1 MGKSENLRLADVRR
15 VYRIVG
21 ECRELRGAGE
31 DWLAHG
37 FLGLAQLLG
46 ARGTNG
52 GQIRWRRS
60 GDVIR
65 FLHPVVTGFSAAE
78 LAVFAQFMRA
88 RDPSGD
94 PIFASLG
101 RIRGSMVT
109 RTRQQLVN
117 DGAWYRSVSF
127 NDYRRV
133 VGVDHCVYSLCAL
146 PMAGEFSLIGLH
158 RTLSDKAYSR
168 REVQLLQLLHE
179 EVGPLVGTFA
189 ADVRALEGLT
199 PRLRQTL
206 ACLLEGDS
214 EKQVALRLR
223 LSIPTVHQY
232 VTALY
237 RYFGVSTRAELLA
250 RFVRR
255 PTNL

>member
-1 MGKSENLRLADVRR
+1 MGKSANLRLADFRR
-15 VYRIVG
+15 VYWIVG

-37 FLGLAQLLG
+37 FLGIAYLLG

-52 GQIRWRRS
+52 GQIKWRRS
-60 GDVIR
+60 GDVVR
-65 FLHPVVTGFSAAE
+65 FLRPVVTGFSAAE
-78 LAVFAQFMRA
+78 LAVFAQYMRA
-88 RDPSGD
+88 RDPRED

-101 RIRGSMVT
+101 RIRRSMVT

-117 DGAWYRSVSF
+117 NGAWYRSVSF

-146 PMAGEFSLIGLH
+146 PTAGEFSLIGLH
-158 RTLSDKAYSR
+158 RTVGDKPYTS
-168 REVQLLQLLHE
+168 REVQLLHLFHE
-179 EVGPLVGTFA
+179 ELGPLVGA
-189 ADVRALEGLT
+189 AAAGALALEGLT

-214 EKQVALRLR
+214 EKQVALRLG
-223 LSIPTVHQY
+223 LSMPTVHQY

-237 RYFGVSTRAELLA
+237 RTFGVNSRAELLA